1 MKQLLAGRRAGVALV
16 VVWFTVAAGSAAAQ
30 TSDMPFVAAF
40 GPGSWIGVTARDV
53 TSDDAA
59 RAKLAQPVG
68 VVVESVREGGPAATA
83 GVRVGDIILDFGDE
97 RIRSVRQ
104 FMRVVQESAP
114 RRAVAVVVMRGA
126 ERRTV
131 DVVPEIS
138 DEFQSGGWLRGTE
151 PLLRLLPRGRDQ
163 QPRNFGFNIEPELRR
178 RLLPDGPSLGASVTP
193 LSDQLAAYFG
203 VTSGVLVAAVSADS
217 PAAAAGLKAGDVIT
231 AVDGRSVTTAADIA
245 EAMRRPRAGEG
256 VDISITRDRKP
267 LTLKV
272 LPVEPASGRRG
283 LPV

>member
-1 MKQLLAGRRAGVALV
+1 MKQLLAGRCAGVALV
-16 VVWFTVAAGSAAAQ
+16 VVWFTVASGSSAAQ
-30 TSDMPFVAAF
+30 TSDTPFVAAF

-53 TSDDAA
+53 TSDDAS

-68 VVVESVREGGPAATA
+68 VFVESVREGGPAATA

-104 FMRVVQESAP
+104 FTRVVQESAP

-126 ERRTV
+126 ERRTLN
-131 DVVPEIS
+131 VVPEVS
-138 DEFQSGGWLRGTE
+138 AEFQSGAWLRGTE

-163 QPRNFGFNIEPELRR
+163 QPRDFGFNIAPELRR
-178 RLLPDGPSLGASVTP
+178 RLLPEGPSLGVSVTP

-203 VTSGVLVAAVSADS
+203 VTSGVLVASVSADS
-217 PAAAAGLKAGDVIT
+217 PAADAGLKAGDVIT
-231 AVDGRSVTTAADIA
+231 AVDGRSVTSAADIT
-245 EAMRRPRAGEG
+245 EAVRQPRAGGG
-256 VDISITRDRKP
+256 VDISVTRDRTP
-267 LTLKV
+267 LMLKV
-272 LPVEPASGRRG
+272 LPQPASGRRS